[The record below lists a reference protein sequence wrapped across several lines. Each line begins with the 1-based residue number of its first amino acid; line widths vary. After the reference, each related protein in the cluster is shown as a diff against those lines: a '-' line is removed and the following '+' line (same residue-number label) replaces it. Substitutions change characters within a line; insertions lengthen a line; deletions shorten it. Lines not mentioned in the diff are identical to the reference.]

1 MITLSHV
8 ELDLFASFEEQT
20 EAVAPSGTDNS
31 GLVDLNELDGEKK
44 DDHLRKTSGPSSFR
58 SINPNPRETLNHFT
72 VPVTGIASFY
82 QIVFRF
88 AYHFELGRVFS

>member
-1 MITLSHV
+1 MSYV
-8 ELDLFASFEEQT
+8 ELNLFASFEEQA
-20 EAVAPSGTDNS
+20 EAVAPSGADNS
-31 GLVDLNELDGEKK
+31 GLVDENALEGEKM

-58 SINPNPRETLNHFT
+58 SINPKPLETLNHFT

-82 QIVFRF
+82 QKVLRF